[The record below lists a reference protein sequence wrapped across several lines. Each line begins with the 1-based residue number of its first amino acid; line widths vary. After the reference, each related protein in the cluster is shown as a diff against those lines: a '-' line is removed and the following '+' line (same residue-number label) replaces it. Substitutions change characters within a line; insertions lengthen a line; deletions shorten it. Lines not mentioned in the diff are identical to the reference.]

1 MHGILDD
8 KQKKHLQIE
17 FNKRKKAECD
27 NCKGNPNF
35 QGILN

>member
-17 FNKRKKAECD
+17 FNKRKKQSVITVRETQTFKA
-27 NCKGNPNF
+27 F
-35 QGILN
+35 